1 MSTTPKAFVKEIM
14 KQIITNQLGGH
25 ISYENENS
33 FIFGNNV
40 YSFLYMRFI
49 EDANKIEYCL
59 PRPTGGYCEDSYD
72 LNNFNLNDA
81 MEFFGTLLD
90 INIANIVHQ
99 NELQAN
105 ANLNIVNNN
114 QQQEL

>member
-1 MSTTPKAFVKEIM
+1 MSITPKAFVNEIM

-25 ISYENENS
+25 ISYENENG
-33 FIFGNNV
+33 FIFENNV
-40 YSFLYMRFI
+40 YGFLYMRFI

-59 PRPTGGYCEDSYD
+59 PRPMAGYYEDSYD

-81 MEFFGTLLD
+81 MQFFGDLLGV
-90 INIANIVHQ
+90 NIANIVYS
-99 NELQAN
+99 NEAN
-105 ANLNIVNNN
+105 VNLNMANGN